1 MQSATKQQLYPM
13 PCSLIS
19 TQKCG
24 HDQMY
29 EQLEQQKER
38 KKRTQSESTDL

>member
-1 MQSATKQQLYPM
+1 MNYNTIFKLNEQLE
-13 PCSLIS
+13 
-19 TQKCG
+19 